1 MAKPTGAQV
10 VAQALKY
17 AQEKRSY
24 QEMDCQ
30 AMIEAAVRACGG
42 KMDYAGSNA
51 MARAVTGLTSLSEAE
66 KAGLQVG
73 MALFIHEDGGT
84 YPEKYHGDGLDNFS
98 HVGLYAGENAL
109 TDVDKKGRERTC
121 NVVHSSSSMGRV
133 AGSTLANG
141 WTHAGYFKEIDYG
154 DADTSA
160 GGTADIQQTQGT
172 GAQHTTL
179 RKGSKGTEVRTLQEL
194 LNTMAYG
201 LEVDGIFGKA
211 TEAAVRGF
219 QQISGLEVDG
229 IVGAKTWAALDSTQE
244 SAGSGT
250 YTVTIQGLDAAT
262 AAYLLECYPGAAKA
276 EEGLGC
282 PQALPEFSL
291 CRKRVCCLQP
301 DQLVAA
307 AHRHCIGSGAV
318 LFLFATSLRKQE
330 GK

>member
-10 VAQALKY
+10 VAKALQY

-30 AMIEAAVRACGG
+30 AMIESAVRACGG

-51 MARAVTGLTSLSEAE
+51 MARAVTGLIPLGEAE

-73 MALFIHEDGGT
+73 MALFIHEDEGT
-84 YPEKYHGDGLDNFS
+84 YPAKYHADGLGNFS

-154 DADTSA
+154 DVSTFA
-160 GGTADIQQTQGT
+160 GETADGQQGQST
-172 GAQHTTL
+172 GSQHATL
-179 RKGSKGTEVRTLQEL
+179 RKGNKGAEVRTLQEM

-211 TEAAVRGF
+211 TEAAVRDF

-229 IVGAKTWAALDSTQE
+229 IAGVKTWAALESEQE
-244 SAGSGT
+244 STGSGT
-250 YTVTIQGLDAAT
+250 YTVTIRGLDAA
-262 AAYLLECYPGAAKA
+262 AASYLLECYPGAAMAA
-276 EEGLGC
+276 EDGLG
-282 PQALPEFSL
+282 
-291 CRKRVCCLQP
+291 
-301 DQLVAA
+301 
-307 AHRHCIGSGAV
+307 
-318 LFLFATSLRKQE
+318 
-330 GK
+330 